1 MRCAIR
7 IRSLADRR
15 PTGRRLPG
23 GMIRAMTQP
32 AFTPSPYRWAVL
44 AVVMLVNL
52 TMQMLWIGYAAITG
66 PAAEFYGVS
75 DVAVGVFAMSFMLAF
90 LPLSL
95 PASWLIDTRG
105 FRMAVGLGCVVMG
118 VCGVLRGV
126 AGDSYPWAL
135 AATIGIA
142 AAQPLLLNAWTAM
155 PARWFPAGQRATA
168 VGVTTLGNLLGTAIG
183 LVASPALLAVMPV
196 DRIQLVYGT
205 VAAVS
210 AVLFLAVARE
220 RPARRSALPTS
231 RSAPWCSTAC
241 GMPCASRRSGRSS
254 RSPSW
259 ALESSTD

>member
-1 MRCAIR
+1 MPSRMA
-7 IRSLADRR
+7 AWR

-105 FRMAVGLGCVVMG
+105 FRIAVGPR
-118 VCGVLRGV
+118 LRRDGRLRR
-126 AGDSYPWAL
+126 AARPGRDSYPWAL

-196 DRIQLVYGT
+196 DRIQLVYGI
-205 VAAVS
+205 
-210 AVLFLAVARE
+210 
-220 RPARRSALPTS
+220 ARRRQRGPV
-231 RSAPWCSTAC
+231 P
-241 GMPCASRRSGRSS
+241 GGR
-254 RSPSW
+254 P
-259 ALESSTD
+259 